1 MIKIDKEFESLIPP
15 LSAEEFAQL
24 EENCIREGI
33 RDPLVVWEV
42 PNGDQILVDGHNRWK
57 ISASHAGI
65 RFQIVKMH
73 FENRDGAREW
83 ILKNQLGRRN
93 LPMYV
98 KAQLA
103 LKLKPIIAEKAKAR
117 QRGGQGGILLSQKS
131 DEANE
136 VSTKKE
142 LAKSAGVSHDTIHKV
157 EVIERDAPEPIKQ
170 LARSGEISINKA
182 YLSTIQPSKSPKQMM
197 EEYVDSV
204 QKEHEEFQE
213 KKAESVVSVSEILK
227 DAQNRKF
234 LANELYSKV
243 TKAGKG
249 LSDLYVSIHEGEID
263 LAGMY
268 ADLDE
273 EQRHSLRQT
282 LKMWREIIDLIERR
296 VND

>member
-57 ISASHAGI
+57 ISASHTGI

-103 LKLKPIIAEKAKAR
+103 LKLKPIIAEKAKAN
-117 QRGGQGGILLSQKS
+117 QRASGGAVPQKS
-131 DEANE
+131 AKPVDTRE
-136 VSTKKE
+136 E
-142 LAKSAGVSHDTIHKV
+142 LAQSAGVSHDTIHKV

-197 EEYVDSV
+197 DEYVDSV

-213 KKAESVVSVSEILK
+213 RKAESVVSVSEIRK

-234 LANELYSKV
+234 LANELFSKI

-268 ADLDE
+268 ADIDE

-296 VND
+296 VNG

>member
-103 LKLKPIIAEKAKAR
+103 LKLKPIIAEKAKR
-117 QRGGQGGILLSQKS
+117 NLHQG
-131 DEANE
+131 NE
-136 VSTKKE
+136 PLQNSVNPVNTQKE
-142 LAKSAGVSHDTIHKV
+142 LAQSAGVSHDTIHKV

-213 KKAESVVSVSEILK
+213 KKAESVVSVSEIRK
-227 DAQNRKF
+227 DAQNCKF
-234 LANELYSKV
+234 LANETYSKV